1 MKKIMIV
8 MLAVFTMVACDT
20 FDKDE
25 MLKKEEEPAILKV
38 DGQPLE
44 AVLTEIEEEE
54 LDEVIS
60 YELLNWE
67 GFRLL
72 EAIDLGELN

>member
-20 FDKDE
+20 FEKDE
-25 MLKKEEEPAILKV
+25 MLKKVEKPAILKV

-44 AVLTEIEEEE
+44 AILTEIEEEE

-67 GFRLL
+67 GFHL